1 MNAIKIAQGETDS
14 LTGTATGA
22 EPFLVEIST
31 TAQNEYVLIGKSSR
45 NIRTHGQR
53 YYDGDRARLTAH
65 AGETLY
71 CHAPNSDAEIEIR
84 PEGFDVDLF
93 PRRSVYEIERV
104 DQIDSIGNLQNH
116 DAVQSFTHDP
126 NTDGSVPSNDVPPG
140 IEVVVQASLANDSAS
155 HVEVGNHEL
164 GPGDSISL
172 RVTNTDKIDVSAPTT
187 GDVVNITWE
196 A

>member
-31 TAQNEYVLIGKSSR
+31 TAQNEYVLIGKSER
-45 NIRTHGQR
+45 QIRTHGQR

-104 DQIDSIGNLQNH
+104 DSIESIGNMANY
-116 DAVQSFTHDP
+116 DAVQSFEHDP
-126 NTDGSVPSNDVPPG
+126 NSEASPASNEVPDGTA
-140 IEVVVQASLANDSAS
+140 VVVQASLDNDSAS
-155 HVEVGNHEL
+155 YVEVGEHEL
-164 GPGDSISL
+164 GPGDSIDV
-172 RVTNTDKIDVSAPTT
+172 RVTNTDKIPVSAATN